1 MEKLRKSAVLSDWIW
16 SHCEYEGLF
25 IIIIIISISI
35 IVRRIIQLIQLAFVA
50 AGVMALG
57 IFEMADS
64 RLSFGQTS
72 H

>member
-1 MEKLRKSAVLSDWIW
+1 MEKLRKRAVLSDWTW
-16 SHCEYEGLF
+16 SHFESEGLF
-25 IIIIIISISI
+25 IIIIIISII
-35 IVRRIIQLIQLAFVA
+35 ARRIIQLIQLAFVA
-50 AGVMALG
+50 AGVTALG

>member
-1 MEKLRKSAVLSDWIW
+1 MLWKN
-16 SHCEYEGLF
+16 CESVPSSLTESRCEFEGHF
-25 IIIIIISISI
+25 IIIIIIISII
-35 IVRRIIQLIQLAFVA
+35 ARKIIQLIQLAFVA